1 MNCLIDENELTS
13 FFQKEFLSVLSSKII
28 RDSTSGKSKGFGF
41 VNLSDYSEYMKLL
54 KYYKPIII
62 RGQILTIK

>member
-28 RDSTSGKSKGFGF
+28 RDSTNGKSKGFGF

>member
-1 MNCLIDENELTS
+1 MIDENELTN

-41 VNLSDYSEYMKLL
+41 VNLSDYNEYMKLL
-54 KYYKPIII
+54 KYNKPIII

>member
-1 MNCLIDENELTS
+1 MINENELTN

-28 RDSTSGKSKGFGF
+28 GDSTSGKSKGFGF
-41 VNLSDYSEYMKLL
+41 VNLSDYNEYMKLL
-54 KYYKPIII
+54 KYNKPIII

>member
-1 MNCLIDENELTS
+1 MIDENELTN
-13 FFQKEFLSVLSSKII
+13 FFQKEFISVLSSKII

-41 VNLSDYSEYMKLL
+41 VNLSDYNEYMKLL
-54 KYYKPIII
+54 KYNKPIII